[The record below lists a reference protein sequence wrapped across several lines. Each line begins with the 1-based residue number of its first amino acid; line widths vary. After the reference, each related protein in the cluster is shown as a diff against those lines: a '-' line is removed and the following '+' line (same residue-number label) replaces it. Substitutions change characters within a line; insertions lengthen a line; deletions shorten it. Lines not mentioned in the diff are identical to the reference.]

1 MAELLVANGL
11 PSGNELAA
19 YLGAA
24 LTEDYVVVSEPDVRG
39 QPLDVVVVAPAG
51 LLVLHAKDWQGE
63 VVPSQRGAW
72 SERLP
77 DGRQVAHPHPGKEIA
92 SATRALKAFL
102 ADEQFGTEA
111 KIRHYVVFTHP
122 GTTVSGDGLAGAEVV
137 RMEDV
142 VVAITATEAT
152 PARELASAEGRM
164 ALAEALAEGRLGV
177 NERVGEPFVFRTSGF
192 FGLRRKVWTIR
203 EAIRHMDRNPDDG
216 ITHLR
221 NGTLV
226 RWLEEHRAEH
236 LASAARQCMREHP
249 NDMRA
254 ALEAFLIGTGLVP
267 RPRLAAFPRKLKLGY
282 VLAGQSV
289 RTELRIR
296 RGRGRGYL
304 YGHVEPRD
312 NWVRVVPTNLEKGVL
327 LATVTAETEG
337 LLIQPYRTAINVVS
351 SASETPTAVPIRL
364 QVMPRPSQMNRAAI
378 RPLVG
383 ALFAGLLGVLVGVA
397 AARLGVPTPPLGPLP
412 QVSAAVFW
420 PGVVGLA
427 WFILGAIRGAK
438 QALAWPIPYALL
450 RWFLRTLFWALAI
463 AGLAVLVLWSGEQLA
478 AETGA
483 GMVRSTY
490 LLVLTLAVASA
501 ALPGTVGES
510 QSSRSAAEGNLDS
523 LSRLAQRPSMLGGM
537 AIMLV
542 LVAVVGV
549 QVFDLARRAYAESP
563 FVAQAQD
570 WVVEHWAVWEEDLGE
585 VVDGLW
591 RRYYEERAR

>member
-1 MAELLVANGL
+1 M
-11 PSGNELAA
+11 
-19 YLGAA
+19 
-24 LTEDYVVVSEPDVRG
+24 
-39 QPLDVVVVAPAG
+39 
-51 LLVLHAKDWQGE
+51 
-63 VVPSQRGAW
+63 
-72 SERLP
+72 
-77 DGRQVAHPHPGKEIA
+77 
-92 SATRALKAFL
+92 
-102 ADEQFGTEA
+102 
-111 KIRHYVVFTHP
+111 
-122 GTTVSGDGLAGAEVV
+122 
-137 RMEDV
+137 
-142 VVAITATEAT
+142 
-152 PARELASAEGRM
+152 
-164 ALAEALAEGRLGV
+164 
-177 NERVGEPFVFRTSGF
+177 FRTSGF

-351 SASETPTAVPIRL
+351 SASETPTAVPIHL